1 MEIIYIFIYFLI
13 STIFAGYFFSKFH
26 PEDFMEQFSAIFLGL
41 LWIFIIP
48 IAIAWCILYY
58 PTKYFGNLFDKLN
71 NK

>member
-13 STIFAGYFFSKFH
+13 STIFSGYFFSKFH

-48 IAIAWCILYY
+48 IAITWCILYY
-58 PTKYFGNLFDKLN
+58 PLKYFAKLFDKHI

>member
-1 MEIIYIFIYFLI
+1 MIIFFIFIYFLV

-26 PEDFMEQFSAIFLGL
+26 PEDFMEQLSAIFLEL

-48 IAIAWCILYY
+48 LLIIWSLLYY
-58 PTKYFGNLFDKLN
+58 PSKYFARLFNKLN